1 MQRLCIDT
9 NRFFQRKFSTGVN
22 RPVQFPHFRRTVD
35 YQYYPITTHELVRQL
50 PYSIRVLLESAVR
63 NQDNFSVTQRDVDT
77 ILNWK
82 TTSQC
87 QDADIAFKPGRVLLQ
102 DFTGV
107 PLVADIASMRAAVK
121 RLGGDPR
128 SVNPLVPIDLV
139 IDHSVQADVA
149 RSASALRENEAIEM
163 ARNIERFEF
172 LKWGANAFGNMRIVP
187 PGNGIVHQ
195 VNLEY
200 LSRIVFN
207 CSEGGVLYP
216 DSCVGTD
223 SHTPMIA
230 GLGVLGWGVGG
241 IEAESVLLG
250 QPISMVIPQVVGVH
264 MTGALREGVTSTD
277 LVLSVTELMRRKGVV
292 GKFVEFFGEGCR
304 TLSVPTRATIANMAP
319 EYGATVGFFP
329 FDKKTEEY
337 LSLLGRSD
345 QFVETASLYM
355 KTNGLSSDDK
365 TVPHY
370 SDIVELDLSS
380 IVPCVAGPKRPQDR
394 VPLTLLKD
402 EFRTALTA
410 PNGFKGFGLK
420 SVQVPS
426 GGKLSH
432 GSVVLA
438 AITSCTNTSNPGV
451 MIAAGLVAKKAR
463 ELGLTVPAYVKP
475 VLAPGS
481 KAVSAYLEKAGL
493 LKELEGLGFY
503 IAGYGCMVC
512 IGNTGELD
520 PAVISEI
527 QTNKLVVASVL
538 SGNRNFEGRIHPL
551 TKANYIASPPLV
563 VAYAIAG
570 RMDLDLEMDPIGT
583 SENGKSV
590 YLRDVW
596 PKQEEVDAAS
606 KGALTPE
613 LFNDVYKNVL
623 GGNSAWDAIKT
634 STGDLYDWVDTST
647 YIRQPPYFDNA
658 GTEPAPL
665 VDIEAAKCLLY
676 LGDSVTTDHISPAG
690 SIAKNSPAADLLRSQ
705 GVAEADFNIYGCR
718 RGNHEIMTRGT
729 FAHVRLINKMVDQ
742 IGPHAMHVPSGKI
755 SSVFDVAMKYK
766 QEGNDAIILAGKEYG
781 TGSSRD
787 WAAKGV
793 QLQGVRAVIAESY
806 ERIHRSN
813 LVGMGVLPLQFL
825 PGQSAESLGLSGH
838 ESFTIRNIQN
848 ISPGSVVNVHVSLVG
863 KPDLEFQAVARID
876 TDVEKVYF
884 AHGGVLLYVMRQ
896 ILKSKSA

>member
-1 MQRLCIDT
+1 MRRIFGSRQFASKI
-9 NRFFQRKFSTGVN
+9 N
-22 RPVQFPHFRRTVD
+22 RPVALPNRKTID
-35 YQYYPITTHELVRQL
+35 YQYYPITRFDLVKQL
-50 PYSIRVLLESAVR
+50 PYSIRVLLESAIR

-82 TTSQC
+82 TTSRSE
-87 QDADIAFKPGRVLLQ
+87 DADIAFKPARVLLQ

-107 PLVADIASMRAAVK
+107 PLVADIASMRVAVK

-128 SVNPLVPIDLV
+128 QVNPLVPIDLV

-149 RSASALRENEAIEM
+149 RSREALGRNEAIEM
-163 ARNIERFEF
+163 ERNIERFEF
-172 LKWGANAFGNMRIVP
+172 LKWGAQAFGNMRIVP

-200 LSRIVFN
+200 LSRIVFGAD
-207 CSEGGVLYP
+207 SAKGGLLYP

-264 MTGALREGVTSTD
+264 LTGSLREGVTSTD
-277 LVLSVTELMRRKGVV
+277 LVLSVTELMRKKGVV
-292 GKFVEFFGEGCR
+292 GKFVEFFGEGCSS
-304 TLSVPTRATIANMAP
+304 LSVPTRATIANMAP

-329 FDKKTEEY
+329 FDDKTEEY
-337 LSLLGRSD
+337 LCLLGRSRE
-345 QFVETASLYM
+345 FVDTAATYM
-355 KTNGLSSDDK
+355 RANGLSPSLTDATPD
-365 TVPHY
+365 Y
-370 SDIVELDLSS
+370 SDIVELDLRSV
-380 IVPCVAGPKRPQDR
+380 VPCVAGPKRPQDR
-394 VPLTLLKD
+394 IPLTEMKS
-402 EFRTALTA
+402 EFNHSLTA
-410 PNGFKGFGLK
+410 PNGFKGFGVEK
-420 SVQVPS
+420 MPTDNTSVLQ
-426 GGKLSH
+426 H

-451 MIAAGLVAKKAR
+451 MIAAGLLAKKAR
-463 ELGLTVPAYVKP
+463 ALGLVVPDYVKP

-481 KAVSAYLEKAGL
+481 KAVSAYLEEAGL

-520 PAVISEI
+520 PAVVSEI
-527 QTNKLVVASVL
+527 QTNQLVVASVL

-570 RMDLDLEMDPIGT
+570 RVDLDFETEPIGV
-583 SENGKSV
+583 SRSGKKI
-590 YLRDVW
+590 YLKDVW
-596 PKQEEVDAAS
+596 PTQEEIDTVSQLAVR
-606 KGALTPE
+606 PE
-613 LFNDVYKNVL
+613 LFSSVYKNVL
-623 GGNSAWDAIKT
+623 GGNAAWDSIKT
-634 STGDLYDWVDTST
+634 STGDLYDWQDSST

-658 GTEPAPL
+658 GIEPAPL
-665 VDIEAAKCLLY
+665 ADIKNAKCLLF

-690 SIAKNSPAADLLRSQ
+690 SIAKNSPAADLLRSH
-705 GVAEADFNIYGCR
+705 GVVESDFSIYGCR

-729 FAHVRLINKMVDQ
+729 FAHVRLINKMVDT
-742 IGPHAMHVPSGKI
+742 IGPKAMHVPSGDI
-755 SSVFDVAMKYK
+755 ASVFDVASRY
-766 QEGNDAIILAGKEYG
+766 QSEGTDAIILAGKEYG

-813 LVGMGVLPLQFL
+813 LVGMGVLPLQFKA
-825 PGQSAESLGLSGH
+825 GESAESLGLTGQ
-838 ESFTIRNIQN
+838 EEFTIEGLGKIK
-848 ISPGSVVNVHVSLVG
+848 PGEMVTVHVAG
-863 KPDLEFQAVARID
+863 KDDFQALARID
-876 TDVEKVYF
+876 TEVEKEYYT
-884 AHGGVLLYVMRQ
+884 HGGVLLYVMRQ
-896 ILKSKSA
+896 ILKSKKI

>member
-1 MQRLCIDT
+1 MKRL
-9 NRFFQRKFSTGVN
+9 FSSRAIL
-22 RPVQFPHFRRTVD
+22 RPVPFANLSPHRRTVD
-35 YQYYPITTHELVRQL
+35 YQYYPITGHAEVKYL
-50 PYSIRVLLESAVR
+50 PYSIRVLLESALR
-63 NQDNFSVTQRDVDT
+63 NRNDFTVTKRDVET

-82 TTSQC
+82 STSLSE
-87 QDADIAFKPGRVLLQ
+87 DADIAYMPGRVLLQ

-128 SVNPLVPIDLV
+128 IVNPLVPIDLV

-149 RSASALRENEAIEM
+149 RSADALRRNEEIEM
-163 ARNIERFEF
+163 ERNVERFEF
-172 LKWGANAFGNMRIVP
+172 LKWGAQAFGNMRIVP

-207 CSEGGVLYP
+207 VDQGGLLYP

-250 QPISMVIPQVVGVH
+250 QPISMVIPQVIGVH
-264 MTGALREGVTSTD
+264 LSGHLREGVTSTD
-277 LVLSVTELMRRKGVV
+277 LVLSVTELMRKRGVV

-304 TLSVPTRATIANMAP
+304 SLSVPTRATIANMAP

-329 FDKKTEEY
+329 FDDKTEEY
-337 LSLLGRSD
+337 LRLLGRSS
-345 QFVETASLYM
+345 QFVETTAAYLRG
-355 KTNGLSSDDK
+355 NALAPSSTDA
-365 TVPHY
+365 TPHY
-370 SDIVELDLSS
+370 TDVVELDLSS
-380 IVPCVAGPKRPQDR
+380 VVPCVAGPKRPQDR
-394 VPLTLLKD
+394 VPLTLMKS
-402 EFRTALTA
+402 EFKKALTT
-410 PNGFKGFGLK
+410 PNGFKGFGL
-420 SVQVPS
+420 SSTEIASP
-426 GGKLSH
+426 GGKLGH

-463 ELGLTVPAYVKP
+463 ALGLSVPDYVKP

-481 KAVSAYLEKAGL
+481 KAVSAYLEEAGL
-493 LKELEGLGFY
+493 MKDLESLGFFT
-503 IAGYGCMVC
+503 AGYGCMIC

-520 PAVISEI
+520 PGVVSEI
-527 QTNKLVVASVL
+527 QKNKLVVASVL

-563 VAYAIAG
+563 VAFAIAG
-570 RMDLDLEMDPIGT
+570 RVDLDFQVDPLARSPVT
-583 SENGKSV
+583 GKQV
-590 YLRDVW
+590 FLKDIW
-596 PKQEEVDAAS
+596 PTQDEVDAVS
-606 KGALTPE
+606 KLAVKPE
-613 LFNDVYKNVL
+613 LFNRVYKNIL
-623 GGNSAWDAIKT
+623 GGNAAWDSIKT
-634 STGDLYDWVDTST
+634 STGDLYDWQSAST

-658 GTEPAPL
+658 GIEPTPL
-665 VDIEAAKCLLY
+665 ADIEKAKCLLF

-705 GVAEADFNIYGCR
+705 GVPEAEFNIYGCR
-718 RGNHEIMTRGT
+718 RGNHEIMMRGT
-729 FAHVRLINKMVDQ
+729 FAHVRLMNKMIDPPSV
-742 IGPHAMHVPSGKI
+742 GPKAIYVPSKEVG
-755 SSVFDVAMKYK
+755 SVFDVAMRYK
-766 QEGNDAIILAGKEYG
+766 AEGRETIILAGKEYG

-813 LVGMGVLPLQFL
+813 LVGMGVLPLQFQD
-825 PGQSAESLGLSGH
+825 GDSADSLGLTGYEDFS
-838 ESFTIRNIQN
+838 IRNIGL
-848 ISPGSVVNVHVSLVG
+848 IEPGQTVTVEVRRAGH
-863 KPDLEFQAVARID
+863 PDRDFKALARID
-876 TDVEKVYF
+876 TDVEKEYF

-896 ILKSKSA
+896 ILKNRSN